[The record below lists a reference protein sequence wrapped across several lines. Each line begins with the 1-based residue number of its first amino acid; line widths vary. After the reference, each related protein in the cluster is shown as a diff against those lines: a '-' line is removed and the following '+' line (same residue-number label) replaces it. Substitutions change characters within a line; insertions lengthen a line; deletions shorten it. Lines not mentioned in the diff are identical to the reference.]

1 MEDNLLKDSNEFLSN
16 IKNGKA
22 FLVTKNKDNV
32 NVMQI
37 GWGYIGFMWGKPS
50 IIIGVR
56 HSRYTYEQ
64 LQNSDE
70 FVISI
75 PKLGEFDDK
84 LKICGT
90 QSGRDINKVEK
101 CGFEM
106 VDGQKVNV
114 PYIKG
119 CQYHYECKVDYK
131 QSLDPELLNRDI
143 LDKSYKKNDYHV
155 MIYGEI
161 VSSHQ

>member
-1 MEDNLLKDSNEFLSN
+1 MEDNLFSESNEFLN
-16 IKNGKA
+16 NVKNGKA
-22 FLVTKNKDNV
+22 FLVTKNEDNV

-50 IIIGVR
+50 IVIAVR
-56 HSRYTYEQ
+56 HSRYTYEL

-75 PKLGEFDDK
+75 PKLGQFDDK

-90 QSGRDINKVEK
+90 QSGRDINKIEK

-106 VDGQKVNV
+106 IEGKEVSV
-114 PYIKG
+114 PYIKD
-119 CQYHYECKVDYK
+119 CQYHYECKVDYM
-131 QSLDPELLNRDI
+131 QSLDPCNLNKNI